1 MMSKIRRMVLLTCT
15 ACTLVSTCIASST
28 EINTKVGIPN
38 PIVTYDTYQELAK
51 KAGFTP
57 LYLTRDSGYSCTNI
71 SLIDRDT
78 ADLAFQKLGRP
89 STNVHVRTMLQKQPP
104 TTKDVSGIYGAKWE
118 ESVID
123 GVTVYIAKL
132 DDTSYAAHWTVDDYQ
147 FAAQADNINS
157 AEFQALLENSLV
169 QASSHYFIKMVW
181 LF

>member
-71 SLIDRDT
+71 SLIGRDT
-78 ADLAFQKLGRP
+78 ADLSFQKLGNP
-89 STNVHVRTMLQKQPP
+89 SINIHVRTMLQKQPS
-104 TTKDVSGIYGAKWE
+104 TTKDISGIYNVEWKE
-118 ESVID
+118 QVID

-132 DDTSYAAHWTVDDYQ
+132 NDMSYAAHWNVDDYQ

-157 AEFQALLENSLV
+157 A
-169 QASSHYFIKMVW
+169 
-181 LF
+181 